1 MRKFSITIFFLL
13 MIGQQLWSQVL
24 PKDGCRLNYRLVGFS
39 FPGDRS
45 NHRYKIDIATGNY
58 YNEDSF
64 KKHVIKT
71 ISSNTNKII
80 IELPF
85 FGADYTW
92 RITNIDRKKQS
103 NSEFHHFGISI
114 SSSVDT
120 NTMRLKILKHADTY
134 KDAYLLMDGTKV
146 MYDMEGHPLWFLPVV
161 DTVPADKIWG
171 FGDMN
176 YTKQGTITYLT
187 TARGGQIY
195 EANFNGKV
203 VWRGPNNGKV
213 NGDTVEY
220 YNHEFVR
227 FPNGHYMVLGA
238 QFIYSKLPGAV
249 DSAFLKNNTNRDIVI
264 LKHADNAY
272 YQRLRFGT
280 VIEYD
285 DNSNIVWTWKSS
297 EYFAAS
303 DIYDHTN
310 AAGFYDIDNVHENS
324 FYFDEKNKV
333 IYIGFRDISRVIKV
347 GYPSGQVLKEFGN
360 LYIRGVKDTANE
372 MFCWQHSCKH
382 SPNGYMYLFN
392 NNTCHHGSM
401 PRITIVRDSTPD
413 DGSTKK
419 MWEYECTI
427 DGVES
432 NHQYQF
438 ANGGS
443 VTELPDQS
451 IFVNMSHELYT
462 KVFII
467 DRDKNYDWSAIPER
481 WNEKEKKWAPVFQY
495 RASIINR
502 QDLERMI
509 WNEMNNR

>member
-1 MRKFSITIFFLL
+1 MYKLI
-13 MIGQQLWSQVL
+13 QVL
-24 PKDGCRLNYRLVGFS
+24 LLISLPCLKSGAQALPLEGRQLNYRLVGFACEKGPRGS
-39 FPGDRS
+39 K
-45 NHRYKIDIATGNY
+45 YKIEIALGNY
-58 YNEDSF
+58 DVEDSF
-64 KKHVIKT
+64 SQHIFKT
-71 ISSNTNKII
+71 YKSDSNKII
-80 IELPF
+80 GEVPY
-85 FGADYTW
+85 FGYKYTW
-92 RITNIDRKKQS
+92 RTITTIRSKS
-103 NSEFHHFGISI
+103 SYSRLYHFATKLNPD
-114 SSSVDT
+114 VDT
-120 NTMRLKILKHADTY
+120 NMTRLRITTKSTKHR
-134 KDAYLLMDGTKV
+134 DAYVFLDGTKAL
-146 MYDMEGHPLWFLPVV
+146 YDMDGKAVWFLDNVSGIPTPFLQFR
-161 DTVPADKIWG
+161 DLKI
-171 FGDMN
+171 
-176 YTKQGTITYLT
+176 TQQGTITFMSDF
-187 TARGGQIY
+187 RNGMIY
-195 EANFNGKV
+195 EVNY
-203 VWRGPNNGKV
+203 
-213 NGDTVEY
+213 NGDILWKAESADLKNTNTDEHFH
-220 YNHEFVR
+220 HEFTR
-227 FPNGHYMVLGA
+227 LGNGHYMTTGNDIVLW
-238 QFIYSKLPGAV
+238 KLPV
-249 DSAFLKNNTNRDIVI
+249 PIDSALRNRPDIKGKIVSGANNEFYERI
-264 LKHADNAY
+264 L
-272 YQRLRFGT
+272 LGT
-280 VIEYD
+280 IIEYD
-285 DNSNIVWTWKSS
+285 EAGAVVWRWRSS
-297 EYFAAS
+297 QYFKQGA
-303 DIYDHTN
+303 DVYYKTGNTGI
-310 AAGFYDIDNVHENS
+310 YDIDDTHLNS
-324 FYFDEKNKV
+324 FYFDEKEKA
-333 IYIGFRDISRVIKV
+333 IYVGFRDISRVIKV